1 MSMLAWAAVFAASA
15 LTAPLEEIYND
26 SPVVTNVTFDGLA
39 TVAGVRTEVA
49 AATNG
54 LLRTESDPT
63 VPAWAKAA
71 SKPTYTASEVGALAS
86 TVTHLS
92 GDVPTSRKVNGKALT
107 ADITLGAAD
116 VGAFPVSVETSAWG
130 KDSYYANDSLNWKG
144 SVSGT
149 NTMAA
154 VCDRAVE
161 VLAYTPDYGYLERT
175 TLTPYGLLHQFGS
188 DRFDVRL
195 PNESGTLLVKEV
207 DPAFSAWGR
216 SNSVSAGQSARA
228 AKLATAIGPLAKASE
243 LSSAAFGYNAKADGV
258 RSLALGYSAHTT
270 NEQSVAIGY
279 CAVSHGINTFNVN
292 AKSPSAFYLGDSS
305 LQSFLDVYMT
315 NGVTSVNGQSG
326 DVTLGAADVGAYTKA
341 QSDAAIAAATNGLA
355 QYAKTADLAAVAT
368 SGKYADLAGRP
379 TIPTVPTKVSA
390 FANDSGY
397 VTKAVTN
404 GLASAASLAA
414 KQERPAAPVAASGL
428 SYRADGSALSV
439 SVAASASLAAELAGW
454 TEGQAQTAL
463 VTLAAGASVDSGVRL
478 VGYGSWPTN
487 RFLASCVRVGTL
499 VYVTPVTLI
508 AE

>member
-107 ADITLGAAD
+107 ADI
-116 VGAFPVSVETSAWG
+116 
-130 KDSYYANDSLNWKG
+130 
-144 SVSGT
+144 
-149 NTMAA
+149 
-154 VCDRAVE
+154 
-161 VLAYTPDYGYLERT
+161 
-175 TLTPYGLLHQFGS
+175 
-188 DRFDVRL
+188 
-195 PNESGTLLVKEV
+195 
-207 DPAFSAWGR
+207 
-216 SNSVSAGQSARA
+216 
-228 AKLATAIGPLAKASE
+228 
-243 LSSAAFGYNAKADGV
+243 
-258 RSLALGYSAHTT
+258 
-270 NEQSVAIGY
+270 
-279 CAVSHGINTFNVN
+279 
-292 AKSPSAFYLGDSS
+292 
-305 LQSFLDVYMT
+305 
-315 NGVTSVNGQSG
+315 
-326 DVTLGAADVGAYTKA
+326 TLGAADVGAYTKA

-499 VYVTPVTLI
+499 VYVTPVTLVV
-508 AE
+508 E

>member
-39 TVAGVRTEVA
+39 TTEEVA
-49 AATNG
+49 AATNAATRAATGYTDAATNATAAALRGEIRDATNG
-54 LLRTESDPT
+54 LLRAESDPAFA
-63 VPAWAKAA
+63 AWKKA
-71 SKPTYTASEVGALAS
+71 
-86 TVTHLS
+86 
-92 GDVPTSRKVNGKALT
+92 
-107 ADITLGAAD
+107 
-116 VGAFPVSVETSAWG
+116 
-130 KDSYYANDSLNWKG
+130 
-144 SVSGT
+144 
-149 NTMAA
+149 
-154 VCDRAVE
+154 
-161 VLAYTPDYGYLERT
+161 
-175 TLTPYGLLHQFGS
+175 
-188 DRFDVRL
+188 
-195 PNESGTLLVKEV
+195 
-207 DPAFSAWGR
+207 
-216 SNSVSAGQSARA
+216 NSVAIGQSASA
-228 AKLATAIGPLAKASE
+228 AQLATAVGPLAKATE
-243 LSSAAFGYNAKADGV
+243 LSSAAFGYNARANGV
-258 RSLALGYSAHTT
+258 RSLALGYGARTT

-279 CAVSHGINTFNVN
+279 GAVSHGINTFSVN
-292 AKSPSAFYLGDSS
+292 AESPSAFYLGDSS

-499 VYVTPVTLI
+499 VYVTPVTLVV
-508 AE
+508 E